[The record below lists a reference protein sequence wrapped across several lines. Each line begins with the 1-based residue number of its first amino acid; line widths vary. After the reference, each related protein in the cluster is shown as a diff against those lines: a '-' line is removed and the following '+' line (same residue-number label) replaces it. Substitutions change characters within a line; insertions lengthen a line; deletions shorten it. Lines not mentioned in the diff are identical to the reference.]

1 MEKLIRHLEEM
12 KTWMGRVTVNEDNVD
27 FMAMANQEYRN
38 AMAEIERIK
47 KEKKNG

>member
-12 KTWMGRVTVNEDNVD
+12 KTWMSRVTVNEDNVD

>member
-12 KTWMGRVTVNEDNVD
+12 KKWLGRVTVSEDNVD
-27 FMAMANQEYRN
+27 YMAMARQEYRN